1 MPTADTDIFWRRNPD
16 RMATSMELWAVIL
29 AAIAVI
35 SFFAYRLI
43 KRVPVVRSAR
53 VLIKDAMD
61 DIGGVVTIEVVA
73 NWISERHPY
82 QFERDT
88 IGTAMSDLS
97 VNGPSSSDYR
107 EEQKFLFRVERGEYR
122 LYDPKI
128 DGRWEKGRRL
138 DVEKPGIDVG
148 LDRPEKLAYEGHG
161 VGVKAEAKPKIRHK
175 FIIERETVTTKERK
189 IPVFISKVLPS
200 KCPSCGSPF
209 NGKSGDACD
218 YCGSII
224 REEEKIKKA
233 E

>member
-1 MPTADTDIFWRRNPD
+1 
-16 RMATSMELWAVIL
+16 MATSMELWAVIL
-29 AAIAVI
+29 AAIVVI

-43 KRVPVVRSAR
+43 KRVPVVRSAC
-53 VLIKDAMD
+53 VLIRDALD
-61 DIGGVVTIEVVA
+61 DIGGTVTIEVVA
-73 NWISERHPY
+73 DWISERHPY

-107 EEQKFLFRVERGEYR
+107 EEQKFLFRVERGKYR

-128 DGRWEKGRRL
+128 DGRW
-138 DVEKPGIDVG
+138 EKPGIDVG
-148 LDRPEKLAYEGHG
+148 LDRPEKLAYEGQG